1 MAGVCLKEKGEKMA
15 DFLNSVKRINELPKV
30 YLGDG
35 VYASFDGYAIELTT
49 ENGIETT
56 NTILLEPEVYE
67 ALEQYA
73 HKCVIGG

>member
-1 MAGVCLKEKGEKMA
+1 MKV
-15 DFLNSVKRINELPKV
+15 DKV